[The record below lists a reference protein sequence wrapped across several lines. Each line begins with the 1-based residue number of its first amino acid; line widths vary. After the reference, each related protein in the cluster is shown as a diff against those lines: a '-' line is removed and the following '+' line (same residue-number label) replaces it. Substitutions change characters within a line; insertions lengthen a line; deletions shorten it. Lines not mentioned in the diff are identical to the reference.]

1 MIKTFY
7 CSDYHFATAAVS
19 SNAENSSSSQERD
32 YHISQGSSPSKNQI
46 FYHTLTMIDG
56 GDKNPSEFTDE
67 NDDEGHESDTLRT
80 EDLESRMDLTDD
92 LLHMV
97 CSA

>member
-7 CSDYHFATAAVS
+7 CSDHHFATAVS

-46 FYHTLTMIDG
+46 FYHTLTMNDC
-56 GDKNPSEFTDE
+56 GDKNLSEFTDGK
-67 NDDEGHESDTLRT
+67 DDGHESDTLRT